1 MSNEPKNPVIF
12 DPTIHLDDGW
22 TLRKYPISGEW
33 ALHDETGAHIHWMT
47 TRAARMVEATYAA
60 GLLKGAE
67 TVAEHTRT
75 MTGRIPTTQPQL
87 QDFPPKPKLKGC
99 RACFGS
105 GGKRLAPCDVCNG
118 SGKVPG

>member
-1 MSNEPKNPVIF
+1 MNQEVKNPVIF

-33 ALHDETGAHIHWMT
+33 ALHDETGAHVHWMT
-47 TRAARMVEATYAA
+47 TRASRIVEATYAA

-67 TVAEHTRT
+67 VART
-75 MTGRIPTTQPQL
+75 PASSPSNIYPPIVHQ
-87 QDFPPKPKLKGC
+87 PPKPKLKGC
-99 RACFGS
+99 RECFGS
-105 GGKRLAPCDVCNG
+105 GGKRLAPCNVCNG

>member
-1 MSNEPKNPVIF
+1 MNQPKNPVVF

-33 ALHDETGAHIHWMT
+33 ALHDATGAHVHWMT
-47 TRAARMVEATYAA
+47 TRASRMVEATYAA

-67 TVAEHTRT
+67 TVTESMVKSGPVTFKA
-75 MTGRIPTTQPQL
+75 
-87 QDFPPKPKLKGC
+87 PKLKGC

-105 GGKRLAPCDVCNG
+105 GGKHDPITREGSCTSCGG
-118 SGKVPG
+118 SGKVRA